1 MPELILTI
9 GVPGS
14 GKSTWARGEADWNN
28 RVLFDTPTIV
38 VERDE
43 IRHHL
48 TGDHQN
54 FRHEAEV
61 TRIAEDRARVALSQG
76 TTVIVADTNLRAK
89 YRRRWAKMA
98 EQCGASYREVVF
110 DTPLDVCLARDAAR
124 DKPVGEEVIR
134 RMHEQFLTTLS
145 QTA

>member
-28 RVLFDTPTIV
+28 RVLFDTPTII

-43 IRHHL
+43 IRREL
-48 TGDHQN
+48 TGDHQD
-54 FRHEAEV
+54 FTREAAV
-61 TRIAEDRARVALSQG
+61 TRIAEDRVRIALARG
-76 TTVIVADTNLRAK
+76 GTVIVADTNLRAK

-98 EQCGASYREVVF
+98 EQYGAKYREVVF

-134 RMHEQFLTTLS
+134 RMHEQFVQTLG